1 MRFLVLLFVLLLSLE
16 TIGAVGAQPASDP
29 DAVREAR
36 GLLERAGIDELG
48 RQHMTAVSTQLM
60 STVQSIDAGKDED
73 KDKLTAEFARLAGKE
88 IEARLPKYAEEVALI
103 YARTFTLDELKQLN
117 AFYDSPLGQK
127 LLEKSPVLFKE
138 SADLIQQMG
147 ADVVREVW
155 RVMLPELQKR
165 GIKAAPN

>member
-36 GLLERAGIDELG
+36 GLLERAGIDELD

-60 STVQSIDAGKDED
+60 STVQSIDAGKD
-73 KDKLTAEFARLAGKE
+73 KDKLMAEFARLAGKQ

-127 LLEKSPVLFKE
+127 LLGKTPLLFKE
-138 SADLIQQMG
+138 SADLTQQMG

-165 GIKAAPN
+165 GIKTAPN

>member
-1 MRFLVLLFVLLLSLE
+1 MPSTTRLF
-16 TIGAVGAQPASDP
+16 
-29 DAVREAR
+29 
-36 GLLERAGIDELG
+36 
-48 RQHMTAVSTQLM
+48 
-60 STVQSIDAGKDED
+60 
-73 KDKLTAEFARLAGKE
+73 
-88 IEARLPKYAEEVALI
+88 
-103 YARTFTLDELKQLN
+103 
-117 AFYDSPLGQK
+117 GQK

>member
-60 STVQSIDAGKDED
+60 STVQSIDAGKD
-73 KDKLTAEFARLAGKE
+73 KDKLMAEFARLAGKE

-155 RVMLPELQKR
+155 RVMLPELQRR
-165 GIKAAPN
+165 GIKTAPN

>member
-36 GLLERAGIDELG
+36 GLLERAGIDDLG

-60 STVQSIDAGKDED
+60 STVQSIDAGKD
-73 KDKLTAEFARLAGKE
+73 KLMAEFARLAGKE

-165 GIKAAPN
+165 GIKTAPN

>member
-29 DAVREAR
+29 AAVREAR

-48 RQHMTAVSTQLM
+48 RQHMT
-60 STVQSIDAGKDED
+60 
-73 KDKLTAEFARLAGKE
+73 RLAGKE